1 MTEPRPDG
9 SRDRRIEDP
18 TNLWIIHPV
27 ARALTPWAVRRGI
40 SANNVS
46 AAGFLIGSCAAAAF
60 GGWQFWPLVF
70 VGLALSIAWLV
81 ADGLDG
87 MVARATGT
95 SSPMGRIMDGVC
107 DHGVFIVIY
116 CAMALSINT
125 AGVWALALLGG
136 AAHAFQS
143 SLYEGER
150 ARFHRRLKGE
160 PPIVPTPSR
169 SRVVRGYDWL
179 ATSPDRLSA
188 AFDAALLDGRL
199 SAADYGDRAA
209 RPMRFMIPLSANTR
223 VWAIFAACLIARP
236 ALFWWFEL
244 VPLTLI
250 AVIGMVWH
258 RRVETLFLSSLR
270 PDSPAAVAAEAGR

>member
-1 MTEPRPDG
+1 MTLPGQDG

-18 TNLWIIHPV
+18 TNLWLIHPT
-27 ARALTPWAVRRGI
+27 ARALLPWSLRRGV

-46 AAGFLIGSCAAAAF
+46 AAGFLIGACAAAAF
-60 GGWQFWPLVF
+60 GGWRFWPLPF
-70 VGLALSIAWLV
+70 LGLLLSIAWLV

-95 SSPMGRIMDGVC
+95 ASPLGRIMDGVC

-125 AGVWALALLGG
+125 AAVWTLALLAG
-136 AAHAFQS
+136 AAHSFQS

-150 ARFHRRLKGE
+150 ARFHRRLRGE

-169 SRVVRGYDWL
+169 SRVVSGYDWL

-188 AFDAALLDGRL
+188 DFDAALLDGRL
-199 SAADYGDRAA
+199 AAADYGERAA

-223 VWAIFAACLIARP
+223 VWAIFAACLMAWP

-258 RRVETLFLSSLR
+258 RRVETLCLSSLR
-270 PDSPAAVAAEAGR
+270 SESSAANAAGA